1 MQRKIFLS
9 ALLALTL
16 SIFNVHAQEEGE
28 FHLDETYSL
37 GTNGIIHLSSED
49 ADVRITGSD
58 RPDVHVKID
67 RIETVNGIRS
77 GSRSFSVNVEEV
89 NGDLVIKERRSGNI
103 RFAIGTFRTEY
114 KITIEMPRNGG
125 LKIDGEDDD
134 YVIRSVD
141 GIISMRVED
150 GDIDLLD
157 TKTRSL
163 DIDIEDGDIRLDG
176 GTGKLLIRTEDGDV
190 DVRNGAFTRVDIES
204 EDGDVAIETSLADDG
219 TYEIVSDDADIDFVV
234 LAGGGRFYIAKDDG
248 RVSSTSDFKV
258 EEERDHRVTLSLGGG
273 KADVDIRVN
282 DGRVRFS
289 ARK

>member
-1 MQRKIFLS
+1 MQRKVFLS
-9 ALLALTL
+9 ALIALAI
-16 SIFNVHAQEEGE
+16 SAIHVQAQEEGE
-28 FHLDETYSL
+28 FHLDETYAL

-58 RPDVHVKID
+58 RADVHVKID

-77 GSRSFSVNVEEV
+77 GNRTFAVNVEEV
-89 NGDLVIKERRSGNI
+89 NGDLVIKERKSGNI
-103 RFAIGTFRTEY
+103 RFSIGTFRTEY

-141 GIISMRVED
+141 GVISMRVED
-150 GDIDLLD
+150 GDIELLD

-176 GTGKLLIRTEDGDV
+176 GIGKLLIRTEDGDV

-234 LAGGGRFYIAKDDG
+234 LSGGGRFYVAKDDG

-273 KADVDIRVN
+273 KADVDVRVN

-289 ARK
+289 TRK